1 MMYRV
6 VEEASEAVVCYTSD
20 YQDAIEEV
28 KSKKGKYLV
37 LDENNN
43 IMFDSQP
50 GISYKI

>member
-37 LDENNN
+37 LDDSDN